1 MLLLI
6 VIFNS
11 ENEKTNKENIFDQ
24 DTVEHRL
31 SRLSSPVLVSRNEII
46 LFIGEFVLLLKTFS
60 ALQIETFHLQD

>member
-24 DTVEHRL
+24 DTVKHRL
-31 SRLSSPVLVSRNEII
+31 SRLSSLVLVFFMNANKQQKWNNI
-46 LFIGEFVLLLKTFS
+46 V
-60 ALQIETFHLQD
+60 